1 MKNNKYNVVEFVG
14 GEDDGSI
21 QVKPFSKPAGDVI
34 KTITRDGLVK
44 KCFNHAE
51 GREWIVE
58 SVQPIDFDGEGS
70 WSWGE
75 GFNN

>member
-34 KTITRDGLVK
+34 KTITRGGLVK